1 MLSIIYVYCSTGSEI
16 CFLPGRGRSRCG
28 RIKTLYVHEAILTN
42 LEEPLDYY
50 LADQVM
56 KKVRKRFVQLTANVS
71 SYDVTLKDDGVQIY
85 Q

>member
-1 MLSIIYVYCSTGSEI
+1 MYIAAQEVRFVSSQG
-16 CFLPGRGRSRCG
+16 GGRSRCG